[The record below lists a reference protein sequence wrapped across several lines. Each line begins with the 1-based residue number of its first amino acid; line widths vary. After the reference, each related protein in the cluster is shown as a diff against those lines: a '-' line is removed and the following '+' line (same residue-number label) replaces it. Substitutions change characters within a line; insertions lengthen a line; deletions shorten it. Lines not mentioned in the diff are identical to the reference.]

1 MNTKPRESHDLEKEN
16 IFNNV
21 KETGQPHAKEWNKK
35 LAHICTKTNSKSIKD
50 LVVRQ
55 ITKHTGENIDKT
67 FYAMNLGV
75 SLRSRVLQQ
84 WNKNKNKTNGTA
96 HQTWMFLLSDRNCH

>member
-1 MNTKPRESHDLEKEN
+1 MLRK
-16 IFNNV
+16 
-21 KETGQPHAKEWNKK
+21 TGQPHAKECNEK

-84 WNKNKNKTNGTA
+84 WKQKQK
-96 HQTWMFLLSDRNCH
+96 